1 MIQAQ
6 FLNKI
11 LDTKDPTLVTLN
23 NLSAEF
29 FSDYK
34 DEFNFIKNHL
44 EQYGNVPDKETF
56 LNVFPDFDLMSVS
69 EGSRYLLDALY
80 DDRNKRL
87 LAETFNKVRE
97 HLMRG
102 NTEKAMQTYSEM
114 SEKLLKAKH
123 LEAVDIYSDIQRYD
137 EYVDRTSNFAKYY
150 VKTGF
155 DELDRVIG
163 GWDRKE
169 ELATIVARTNTGKCL
184 AKGTKVLMADGT
196 TKNVEDV
203 VVGDRVQSYNRVNTV
218 LALHSGVSHGY
229 KIIPKRGE
237 PFVVSDNHILTIM
250 QLVEM
255 WDKNR
260 NQMVTNNVFELK
272 DITVEEYL
280 SYSSHK
286 KRLCRLFYPKI
297 EYEKKDLK
305 IPPYILGVWI
315 GDGTSCRVEIT
326 NVDHE
331 VVEEWCAFGHQFGCV
346 PHFYDNSGKRATT
359 IALTNSVR
367 GNNLLIPM
375 FKEYDLFNNK
385 HIPLDY
391 LTGSRQQRLDLL
403 AGLLDTDGYYD
414 GNCYEIAFKQRH
426 LIEQVAQLARGL
438 GFRVGCIK
446 SKHNKKYNRDYYQI
460 YISGDFSDL
469 PLRVEHK
476 KPVRGAEEKRQ
487 LSLTGFTVEPVDRVE
502 YYGFMCD
509 GDERYI
515 LANGILTHNTWAL
528 LNVIQAAAK
537 QGLRVGLYSGEMS
550 VNKVGYR
557 IDTLISHISNTKM
570 THGNDSIQVDYKKF
584 LEDASKELKDKIYV
598 LTPINI
604 GGIAGV
610 SALRAFIEKYKLDM
624 LCIDQHSLLE
634 DDRGAKNPV
643 ERASNIS
650 KDLKN
655 LQVMTGIPIISVS
668 QQNRESTEEKGVG
681 TQNIA
686 QSDRIGQDSTTVIF
700 LERKDDI
707 MTLYLGK
714 ARDTVVGAKL
724 NYRVNLD
731 TGTFTFIPNE
741 NDATGGADCDGL
753 RDEFEYDTGTQI
765 NHGQMTYGYE
775 DDSPF

>member
-11 LDTKDPTLVTLN
+11 LDTKDPTLITLN

-69 EGSRYLLDALY
+69 EGSKYLLDALY
-80 DDRNKRL
+80 EDRNKRL

-169 ELATIVARTNTGKCL
+169 ELATIVARTNTGK
-184 AKGTKVLMADGT
+184 
-196 TKNVEDV
+196 
-203 VVGDRVQSYNRVNTV
+203 
-218 LALHSGVSHGY
+218 
-229 KIIPKRGE
+229 
-237 PFVVSDNHILTIM
+237 
-250 QLVEM
+250 
-255 WDKNR
+255 
-260 NQMVTNNVFELK
+260 
-272 DITVEEYL
+272 
-280 SYSSHK
+280 
-286 KRLCRLFYPKI
+286 
-297 EYEKKDLK
+297 
-305 IPPYILGVWI
+305 
-315 GDGTSCRVEIT
+315 
-326 NVDHE
+326 
-331 VVEEWCAFGHQFGCV
+331 
-346 PHFYDNSGKRATT
+346 
-359 IALTNSVR
+359 
-367 GNNLLIPM
+367 
-375 FKEYDLFNNK
+375 
-385 HIPLDY
+385 
-391 LTGSRQQRLDLL
+391 
-403 AGLLDTDGYYD
+403 
-414 GNCYEIAFKQRH
+414 
-426 LIEQVAQLARGL
+426 
-438 GFRVGCIK
+438 
-446 SKHNKKYNRDYYQI
+446 
-460 YISGDFSDL
+460 
-469 PLRVEHK
+469 
-476 KPVRGAEEKRQ
+476 
-487 LSLTGFTVEPVDRVE
+487 
-502 YYGFMCD
+502 
-509 GDERYI
+509 
-515 LANGILTHNTWAL
+515 TWAL